1 MVSLVLLGELGGSVF
16 TNNVGIQYHFSP
28 MYEPCDPTTIPSLD
42 SQSLRPTLA
51 VMFIKRHGPPGTPP
65 ATLSPHLVDGKIRK
79 PSIQLIEYDGEHIEE
94 REITDISELA
104 AHLDNNKMTWINID
118 GLGDTEALTLLG
130 EKFNLHPLALEDV
143 LNTGQRPKVE
153 SSADYVFVVAQMVYQ
168 DASRTIR
175 SEQISLFFGEN
186 FLITVQEEGEYDVF
200 DPIRAR
206 LRGGRGKIRK
216 SKADYLAY
224 ALLDSVI
231 DHFYP
236 VLEEL
241 GGNIEDLEDDLLEK
255 PSREMVRKLHEHKRS
270 LTQLRRFVWPLRDVV
285 SALLHDPSDFITAP
299 TKIYLRDC
307 YDHTVQLMDLV
318 ESNKELTA
326 GLMEL
331 YHSSVGLRTNEVMR
345 VLTVITSIFIPLTF
359 IVGIYGMNFAPESP
373 TGQKLPLNMPELYQ
387 PHGYLWLMGIMAAA
401 AIIQLVIFKKIKWL

>member
-1 MVSLVLLGELGGSVF
+1 
-16 TNNVGIQYHFSP
+16 
-28 MYEPCDPTTIPSLD
+28 
-42 SQSLRPTLA
+42 
-51 VMFIKRHGPPGTPP
+51 MFIKRHGPPGTPP

-153 SSADYVFVVAQMVYQ
+153 SSSDYVFVVAQMVYQ

-186 FLITVQEEGEYDVF
+186 FLISVQEEGEYDVF

-270 LTQLRRFVWPLRDVV
+270 LTQLRRFVCVILIGAGVATREND
-285 SALLHDPSDFITAP
+285 ALQIAIACIGAQPILADIARM
-299 TKIYLRDC
+299 YLAKHMC
-307 YDHTVQLMDLV
+307 LAHAAGNQLG
-318 ESNKELTA
+318 N
-326 GLMEL
+326 
-331 YHSSVGLRTNEVMR
+331 LRTEVQYQYFLVRHR
-345 VLTVITSIFIPLTF
+345 VNGGLQS
-359 IVGIYGMNFAPESP
+359 AR
-373 TGQKLPLNMPELYQ
+373 
-387 PHGYLWLMGIMAAA
+387 
-401 AIIQLVIFKKIKWL
+401 